1 MKKVYIMI
9 AAVTFVVGF
18 VLGAVLILARV
29 TKRLE
34 CCCEDGDMEELY
46 RIDGANACRSGF
58 AKKNQV
64 KNCAP
69 KCCDPECEEE
79 DQ

>member
-18 VLGAVLILARV
+18 VLGAVLILAKV

-34 CCCEDGDMEELY
+34 AYCDGDSDVEELY
-46 RIDGANACRSGF
+46 RIDGGSGCLF
-58 AKKNQV
+58 GKIKHV
-64 KNCAP
+64 FSG
-69 KCCDPECEEE
+69 EEE
-79 DQ
+79 